1 MNRGQHVS
9 NTPSYVKPVAASGGL
24 SVIITAGSD
33 RAALHRVIEETEA
46 ALANEVADYEIL
58 VVDSD
63 ARQVAAEAVQE
74 LSASNP
80 RVRLAGTSPN
90 RDNERA
96 LWDTAALAATKSW
109 VTMLDG
115 DGRFDPRELDR
126 LLLLSKNYDI
136 VCGYRVDSRQSIA
149 TWVGSRLYN
158 FVATMLLGTN
168 VRDVNCLFK
177 LVRRDCVREL
187 PLATTGR
194 VTHAEVI
201 SRARVAGASVV
212 EVGVSERNGEVSR
225 ERWKLREWISS
236 VSSFIRFWWTFALFP
251 AESGRSQVPAGGHDP
266 AWNPAQRR
274 IMTGLLAAMAAV
286 MLFTNL
292 NYELFEPDET
302 RYAQISLEMYKS
314 GDWIVPTFRGEPFF
328 DKPPLLYWLT
338 TVAYSAFG
346 VHEWTA
352 RLPSACA
359 AFLTVILLFVWG
371 RRLLGDA
378 AAWCG
383 AAILLL
389 SAGFPVAG
397 RFVVLDALLT
407 CCVAATFLATANA
420 CLYHRRSWLWFAV
433 AGVTLALGVLTKG
446 PLAMVLCLPPLIV
459 YGWLYQRRD
468 LIDLRVAALMVVPTL
483 VMALPWFIAIT
494 GGEDEF
500 AGHFFWKHN
509 LVRFFN
515 AFDHQEPWWFYLP
528 VLLLGMFPCS
538 LLFPGLASYLFSRS
552 AEQRQ
557 HRGAELGFFCLAV
570 VWIVGFFS
578 MSTCKLPTY
587 ILPALPPLSLILG
600 KAFADTVLSTQ
611 AASWAKQFS
620 ERLANPLA
628 TFFVISAVAA
638 IGANQ
643 VIGDHGAGAIVF
655 AALVIAAA
663 VVLAWSP
670 IRAAG
675 RPAGQRWLA
684 LASLS
689 LVLGVYLFD
698 FVVPN
703 FAAWRGSAVHV
714 ADLRAS
720 LGEADSVPV
729 VYLNRSMKASG
740 FYIQG
745 GEVVE
750 LRGSDPREIAELL
763 AEHPRAIVV
772 TRKSAVRDLA
782 DSHPHL
788 KFVAA
793 DAQREIYVAES
804 GLPRVAQEPPSPS
817 YEQR

>member
-1 MNRGQHVS
+1 M
-9 NTPSYVKPVAASGGL
+9 
-24 SVIITAGSD
+24 
-33 RAALHRVIEETEA
+33 HRVIEETEA
-46 ALANEVADYEIL
+46 ALNNQVADYEIL
-58 VVDSD
+58 VVDSNG
-63 ARQVAAEAVQE
+63 RQVAAEAVQE
-74 LSASNP
+74 LSVSNP
-80 RVRLAGTSPN
+80 RVRLAGTSPS
-90 RDNERA
+90 RDNDRA
-96 LWDTAALAATKSW
+96 LWETAALGATKSW
-109 VTMLDG
+109 VAMLDG
-115 DGRFDPRELDR
+115 NGQFDPRELDR
-126 LLLLSKNYDI
+126 MLLLSKDYDI
-136 VCGYRVDSRQSIA
+136 VCGYRVDSRQSLVMR
-149 TWVGSRLYN
+149 VGSRAYN
-158 FVATMLLGTN
+158 FVASILLGTN
-168 VRDVNCLFK
+168 VRDTNCLFK

-187 PLATTGR
+187 PLATTGA

-201 SRARVAGASVV
+201 SRARLAGASVV
-212 EVGVSERNGEVSR
+212 EVGVSERNR
-225 ERWKLREWISS
+225 EANRTRSKLSDWISEIA
-236 VSSFIRFWWTFALFP
+236 SFIRFWWTFALFP
-251 AESGRSQVPAGGHDP
+251 ADARVGKQSPSNTADMDW
-266 AWNPAQRR
+266 APAQRR
-274 IMTGLLAAMAAV
+274 MMTALLAGMAAV

-302 RYAQISLEMYKS
+302 RYAQISLEMYES

-338 TVAYSAFG
+338 TAAYSTFG

-359 AFLTVILLFVWG
+359 AFLTVMLLFVWG
-371 RRLLGDA
+371 RRLLGDT

-383 AAILLL
+383 AAVLLL

-420 CLYHRRSWLWFAV
+420 CIHHRRSWLWFAV

-446 PLAMVLCLPPLIV
+446 PLAMVLCLPPLIA

-538 LLFPGLASYLFSRS
+538 LLFPGLGSYLFSRS

-557 HRGAELGFFCLAV
+557 RRGAELGFFCLAV
-570 VWIVGFFS
+570 AWIVGFFS

-611 AASWAKQFS
+611 AASWAKRFA

-643 VIGDHGAGAIVF
+643 VIGNRGAGAIVL

-663 VVLAWSP
+663 VALAWSP
-670 IRAAG
+670 LRAAG
-675 RPAGQRWLA
+675 RPTGQRWLA

-703 FAAWRGSAVHV
+703 FAAWRGSAGHV
-714 ADLRAS
+714 ANLRAS
-720 LGEADSVPV
+720 LGEPDSVPV

-750 LRGSDPREIAELL
+750 LRGANPREI
-763 AEHPRAIVV
+763 
-772 TRKSAVRDLA
+772 
-782 DSHPHL
+782 
-788 KFVAA
+788 
-793 DAQREIYVAES
+793 
-804 GLPRVAQEPPSPS
+804 
-817 YEQR
+817 